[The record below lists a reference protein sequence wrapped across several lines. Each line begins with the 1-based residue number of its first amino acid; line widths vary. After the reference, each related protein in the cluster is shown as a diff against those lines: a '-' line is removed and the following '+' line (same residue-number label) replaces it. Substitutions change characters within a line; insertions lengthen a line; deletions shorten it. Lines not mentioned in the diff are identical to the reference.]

1 MELHIVPVKDLEKHR
16 TIVLPYISSFVERS
30 KGRFDS
36 DYVFERIKKEMWTL
50 WVVHENLELRAV
62 LLTQIIKYPKL
73 REFQIIMCVG
83 RNHKDWYSLVTRME
97 EYAKL
102 IGCKKLTAVTR
113 PGWEKVMVG
122 YKKSHIY
129 LERDL

>member
-1 MELHIVPVKDLEKHR
+1 MELHIIDVNDVNKHKEA
-16 TIVLPYISSFVERS
+16 ISPYILSFVDRAR
-30 KGRFDS
+30 GRYDS
-36 DYVFERIKKEMWTL
+36 EDVFNRIKEGYWTL
-50 WVVHENLELRAV
+50 WVVHENIELKAV
-62 LLTQIIKYPKL
+62 LITQFIHYPKL
-73 REFQIIMCVG
+73 KELQIIMCVG
-83 RNHKDWYSLVTRME
+83 EDHKEWYSLVHKME

-102 IGCKKLTAVTR
+102 TGCKKLTAVTR